1 MKKLLSVILFSIF
14 LITACQKTCEHD
26 WVNSTCLTPKTC
38 KNCNLTEGT
47 SLNHLYDDWSKLYSL
62 SDLVTSCVK
71 LGVNDTH
78 VNELECQ
85 EHETLLFSCYQ
96 YYSIFSVRKEAII
109 FAKIEYLLNK

>member
-1 MKKLLSVILFSIF
+1 M
-14 LITACQKTCEHD
+14 
-26 WVNSTCLTPKTC
+26 
-38 KNCNLTEGT
+38 
-47 SLNHLYDDWSKLYSL
+47 YSL

-109 FAKIEYLLNK
+109 FAKIDEVAEVWWKGRFESPHGKWEGQSWLGKHRRLAGQFWETWRGQWLWI